1 MDAKIEIIY
10 QAIKQVAKNEVTT
23 YYSDIAP
30 LVGLDMSYEPDRNIM
45 SNILDKISKNEHENG
60 KPLLSAVVILRD
72 KNIPG
77 DGFFGMAQEV
87 GVYNGGDKDQF
98 WASEL
103 WRVYNYWAKQE

>member
-10 QAIKQVAKNEVTT
+10 QEIKQVAKNKDIT

-30 LVGLDMSYEPDRNIM
+30 LVGLDMGFEPDRNKM

-77 DGFFGMAQEV
+77 DGFFGMAKEV
-87 GVYNGGDKDQF
+87 GLYDGNDKDQF
-98 WASEL
+98 WANEL
-103 WRVYNYWAKQE
+103 HRVHDYWTKQE